1 MRRVVLFLAA
11 WVLATPAFAT
21 GPIRWSGTGCATF
34 YDEASQEPCQPN
46 EPVSLWY
53 DEYGVSGPITWNFG
67 DGSQPVTSDTAT
79 TITHTYHAVGTYP
92 ISVSVGGSVHSIWKL
107 AVGYATFQ
115 FASFTANATEG
126 SAAAVTVL
134 RSRGGP
140 EGSVSYAT
148 KNGTAAGG
156 VRFTATTGT
165 VTFASGEMSRTI
177 QIPLIDDARFDDP
190 QDFTIELTT
199 TSPGFFLG
207 KETDVKV
214 TIKDNDPPPTFSLPL
229 NDYKPSETEGSVDVT
244 IVRTGDQLRRVN
256 VGWSAGGPVV
266 SASGVTTFEPGDTSK
281 KITVPIKNDDIYTG
295 REEALFRLASA
306 DASGIIVF
314 PSVINIFVQDDEP
327 PPTISIADASVVE
340 GDNGTTDCVMTVTLS
355 GKVASADIGF
365 YQPATSGTYDVDF
378 RSYIPTLHFAAPS
391 TTGTLHLTI
400 NGDQKIERNETIT
413 VRAQAAGSALKTG
426 RDGICTIVDDDSAL
440 LPEVLYVREG
450 VPDKLTLAWG
460 EPLAAPATVNVSAT
474 GGVSV
479 QATVTAAPGVISTP
493 IPLTASDGGTVTATM
508 QRPGMD
514 AVSAR
519 VRIAVSGSAP
529 VVEPQLLSIRSGAT
543 GKLTFSLS
551 PPKTA
556 PTDIA
561 LASADTSVTTVPAMI
576 TVPAGGTVEAQV
588 NALAAGET
596 TLTASVIGGMSI
608 TIPVSVTLAS
618 RPELAS
624 LSPSSGSVAG
634 GTRVTLHGDGFEP
647 SCTVLFD
654 YYAAT
659 DVVVIDAQTMIVS
672 APEHGVGTGP
682 VTLNCGPYLVTLSD
696 GFSWF
701 MPRRRPGR

>member
-11 WVLATPAFAT
+11 WVLAAPAYAT

-34 YDEASQEPCQPN
+34 YDEATQEPCQPN
-46 EPVSLWY
+46 DPVSLWY

-67 DGSQPVTSDTAT
+67 DGSPTVTSDAAT
-79 TITHTYHAVGTYP
+79 TLTHTYHAVGTHP
-92 ISVSVGGSVHSIWKL
+92 VSVSAGGSVHSIWKL

-115 FASFTANATEG
+115 FASYAATATEG
-126 SAAAVTVL
+126 SAATVTVL

-140 EGSVSYAT
+140 EGSVSFAT
-148 KNGTAAGG
+148 KNGTAAAG

-165 VTFASGEMSRTI
+165 VTFASGELSRTI

-190 QDFTIELTT
+190 QDFRIDLTA

-207 KETDVKV
+207 NDTYVKV

-229 NDYKPSETEGSVDVT
+229 HDFKPNETDGSVDVT
-244 IVRTGDQLRRVN
+244 ILRTGDLLRRVN
-256 VGWSAGGPVV
+256 VGWNSGGPVV
-266 SASGVTTFEPGDTSK
+266 SASGVVTFEPGDTSK
-281 KITVPIKNDDIYTG
+281 KVTVPIKNDDIYTG
-295 REEALFRLASA
+295 REEALFHLASA

-314 PSVINIFVQDDEP
+314 PSVINIDVQDDEP
-327 PPTISIADASVVE
+327 PPTISIADATVVE
-340 GDNGTTDCVMTVTLS
+340 GDNGTADCVMTVTLS

-365 YQPATSGTYDVDF
+365 YEPATTATYDVDF
-378 RSYIPTLHFAAPS
+378 RSYIPVVHFAAPS
-391 TTGTLHLTI
+391 TTGTLHLAV

-413 VRAQAAGSALKTG
+413 VRAQALGSALKPG
-426 RDGICTIVDDDSAL
+426 RDGICTIADDDSAL

-450 VPDKLTLAWG
+450 VPDKLTLVWG

-479 QATVTAAPGVISTP
+479 PATVTASPGLISAP
-493 IPLTASDGGTVTATM
+493 IPVTASDGGTVTATM

-529 VVEPQLLSIRSGAT
+529 VVEPQLLSIRSGAS

-556 PTDIA
+556 PADLA
-561 LASADTSVTTVPAMI
+561 FASADPGVATVPAMI
-576 TVPAGGTVEAQV
+576 TIPAGGTADVQV
-588 NALAAGET
+588 NALLAGET
-596 TLTASVIGGMSI
+596 TITASVIGGISI

-618 RPELAS
+618 SPELTS

-634 GTRVTLHGDGFEP
+634 STRVTLHGDGFEP
-647 SCTVLFD
+647 NCTVLFD

-659 DVVVIDAQTMIVS
+659 DVVVNDARTMTVTTP
-672 APEHGVGTGP
+672 AHGAGSGP
-682 VTLNCGPYLVTLSD
+682 VTLNCGPYSSTLSD

-701 MPRRRPGR
+701 VPRRRPR